1 MGQRIILASTSP
13 RRRELLEK
21 MGLEYELRPRETDE
35 SVDAPPRE
43 AVACLAQR
51 KARASAQGLS
61 RGLVLG
67 ADTLVAL
74 DGKALGKPR
83 DREEARAMLAALSG
97 RGHQV
102 FTGVC
107 LLDAA
112 TGWARVEVEE
122 TWVHFRPLSSA
133 EIAAY
138 VDSGEPMDKAGAYAI
153 QGGAGAFV
161 DRIEGS
167 FENVMGLPI
176 QLLGRMLKEMEG

>member
-13 RRRELLEK
+13 RRRELLDK
-21 MGLEYELRPRETDE
+21 MGLAYELRPRQTDE
-35 SVDAPPRE
+35 RVDAPPRE
-43 AVACLAQR
+43 AVALLAQR

-61 RGLVLG
+61 QGLVLG

-74 DGKALGKPR
+74 DGRALGKPR
-83 DREEARAMLAALSG
+83 DQQQARAMLAALSG

-102 FTGVC
+102 YTGVC

-112 TGWARVEVEE
+112 TGRTRVEVEE
-122 TWVHFRPLSSA
+122 TWVHFRPLSPE
-133 EIAAY
+133 EIGSY

-176 QLLGRMLKEMEG
+176 QLLERMLKEMEG